1 MQDDQKASNQ
11 KIPQRA
17 RLELRMPVVLILIV
31 LAFLSGTLLSP
42 FLASGLTSIT
52 RTIRGE
58 SGEQYSAGE
67 KALLIREAKNL
78 TITRIRTE
86 IGSASEAASQAQKA
100 LNTASRR
107 KVPELELCQIAS
119 ALKAVCYHGTPT
131 SVEKLYKQY
140 ESILEKHPELF
151 SEDNKDNLIIAA
163 YINLTAGDS
172 AQSHRNYST
181 ADERYKRADGLA
193 GKIEQ
198 NEDWLTAYVSDRKGL
213 CFLRQDKYSEALAEY
228 KKTLDFVEKHGET
241 SYGGQKKLDI
251 LYTLCTLALRLSLFD
266 DQVKYAKQGLA
277 VLSSSKDETR
287 RFYKHMFTMMLNKD
301 AEIRQFHHPD

>member
-1 MQDDQKASNQ
+1 MQEDQKTATQ

-17 RLELRMPVVLILIV
+17 RLELRLPVVLVLIV
-31 LAFLSGTLLSP
+31 LAFLGGTLLSP
-42 FLASGLTSIT
+42 FLASGMSSLT
-52 RTIRGE
+52 RAIRGE
-58 SGEQYSAGE
+58 SGEQYSASE

-100 LNTASRR
+100 LATASRR

-140 ESILEKHPELF
+140 ETVLERHPELF
-151 SEDNKDNLIIAA
+151 SEDNHDNLIIAA

-172 AQSHRNYST
+172 AQSHRNYPI
-181 ADERYKRADGLA
+181 ADERYKRAEGFA
-193 GKIEQ
+193 RKIKQ
-198 NEDWLTAYVSDRKGL
+198 DEDWLPAYVSDRKGL
-213 CFLRQDKYSEALAEY
+213 CYLRQDMYREALAEF
-228 KKTLDFVEKHGET
+228 KNTLDFVEKHGET

-251 LYTLCTLALRLSLFD
+251 LYTVCTLAVRLSLFE
-266 DQVKYAKQGLA
+266 DQVKYARQGLA

-287 RFYKHMFTMMLNKD
+287 RFYKQMFTIMLNKN
-301 AEIRQFHHPD
+301 AEIRHFHPD